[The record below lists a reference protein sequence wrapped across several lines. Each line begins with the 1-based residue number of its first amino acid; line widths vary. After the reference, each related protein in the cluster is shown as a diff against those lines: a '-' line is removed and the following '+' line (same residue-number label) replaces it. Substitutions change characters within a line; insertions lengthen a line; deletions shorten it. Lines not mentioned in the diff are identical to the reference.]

1 MSKRRRTLFLVL
13 ALLWLCVIWGHSVM
27 PASES
32 KAESGGIVAWLA
44 QYLPWVTDRL
54 VRKAAHF
61 TEYLIFGGLVFGAY
75 PERGRTAALLT
86 LLAGL
91 CAAFFDETIQLFAPG
106 RSGQIR
112 DVWLDLA
119 GFCTSQLL
127 LRLLWRK
134 RSE

>member
-1 MSKRRRTLFLVL
+1 MTKRRVFLILAALWLCFIWGQSFLSADLSRAESGRVL
-13 ALLWLCVIWGHSVM
+13 ALLQRI
-27 PASES
+27 
-32 KAESGGIVAWLA
+32 
-44 QYLPWVTDRL
+44 LPGLTAHM

-61 TEYLIFGGLVFGAY
+61 TEYLILGGLVFGAY
-75 PERGRTAALLT
+75 PERGRAAVLLT

-91 CAAFFDETIQLFAPG
+91 SAAFFDETIQLFAPG

>member
-1 MSKRRRTLFLVL
+1 MTRRQKSFL
-13 ALLWLCVIWGHSVM
+13 ALAVLWLLVIWGHSVM

-32 KAESGGIVAWLA
+32 RAESSGIVVWLA

-75 PERGRTAALLT
+75 PERGRTAVLTT

-91 CAAFFDETIQLFAPG
+91 GAAFVDETIQLFSPG
-106 RSGQIR
+106 RSGQIK

-119 GFCTSQLL
+119 GFCTSQLV
-127 LRLLWRK
+127 LRAAIRRK
-134 RSE
+134 E